1 MGMNNISN
9 GQKSPVELEPLPL
22 IHFNEIKAWLHVS
35 PTGYYD
41 DEEDLPDFRMKDNLF
56 ESLE

>member
-1 MGMNNISN
+1 MNNISN